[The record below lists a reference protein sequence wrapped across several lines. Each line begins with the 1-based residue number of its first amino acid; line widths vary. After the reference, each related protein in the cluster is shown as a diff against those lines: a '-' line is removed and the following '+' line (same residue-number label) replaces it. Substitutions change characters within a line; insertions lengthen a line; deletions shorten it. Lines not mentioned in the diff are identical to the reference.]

1 MTPRP
6 RPLAEPGAPEAATS
20 RDALLG
26 GRVVLD
32 QPAAGYRAAID
43 PVLLAAAVPASPAD
57 AVLDLGCGAG
67 AAALCLL
74 ARVPEVRVTGL
85 DLQIALV
92 RMAGANARANRV
104 AARFVPMVGDVARL
118 PPRLAPAS
126 FDHVMCNPP
135 YLKPEAGR
143 PSPHRARDLATREG
157 PAGLADWVGA
167 ALVMARSR
175 GTLSFIHRAE
185 RLGDLLGA
193 LEGRAG
199 DIAVFP
205 LWPKPGAPA
214 RRILVQA
221 RKGTRG
227 PLSLCPGM
235 VLHEA
240 EGGFAPAAE
249 AILRDA
255 APLVI

>member
-6 RPLAEPGAPEAATS
+6 RPAGPSGAPDEPTS

-26 GRVVLD
+26 GRVVMD

-43 PVLLAAAVPASPAD
+43 PVLLAAAAPVAPGD
-57 AVLDLGCGAG
+57 RVLDLGCGTG

-74 ARVPEVRVTGL
+74 ARVPELRVTGL
-85 DLQIALV
+85 DLQIELV
-92 RMAGANARANRV
+92 RMAGANARTNGV

-135 YLKPEAGR
+135 HLKAGAGR
-143 PSPHRARDLATREG
+143 PSPDRARDLATREG

-167 ALVMARSR
+167 ALVMARTR
-175 GTLSFIHRAE
+175 GSLTFIHRAD
-185 RLGDLLGA
+185 RLDDLLGA
-193 LEGRAG
+193 LKGKAG
-199 DIAVFP
+199 NVTVFP
-205 LWPKPGAPA
+205 LWPKRGSPA

-221 RKGTRG
+221 RKGAAG
-227 PLSLCPGM
+227 PLGLCPGM

-240 EGGFAPAAE
+240 DGAFTAAAE
-249 AILRDA
+249 AVLREA

>member
-1 MTPRP
+1 M
-6 RPLAEPGAPEAATS
+6 
-20 RDALLG
+20 
-26 GRVVLD
+26 
-32 QPAAGYRAAID
+32 PAA
-43 PVLLAAAVPASPAD
+43 PAD
-57 AVLDLGCGAG
+57 AVLDLGCGTG

-85 DLQIALV
+85 DLQIELI
-92 RMAGANARANRV
+92 RMAGANARANGV

-143 PSPHRARDLATREG
+143 ASPDRARDLATREG

-167 ALVMARSR
+167 ALIMARSR
-175 GTLSFIHRAE
+175 GSLSFVHRAD
-185 RLGDLLGA
+185 RLDDLLGA
-193 LEGRAG
+193 LKGRAG
-199 DIAVFP
+199 DVAVFP
-205 LWPKPGAPA
+205 LWPKAGSPA
-214 RRILVQA
+214 KRVLVQA
-221 RKGTRG
+221 RKDSRA
-227 PLSLCPGM
+227 PLSLRPGL

-240 EGGFAPAAE
+240 GGAFTPAAE
-249 AILRDA
+249 AILRAA